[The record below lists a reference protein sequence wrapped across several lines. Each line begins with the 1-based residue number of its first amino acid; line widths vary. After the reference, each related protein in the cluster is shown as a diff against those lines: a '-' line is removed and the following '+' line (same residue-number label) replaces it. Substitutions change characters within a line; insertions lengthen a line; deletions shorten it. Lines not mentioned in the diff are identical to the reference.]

1 MFYYKRKKKE
11 AYVLLGD
18 KCRPTPNPK
27 IKKEITTMNIC
38 HKYQGKHQSIYF
50 ILVYTTHKKVLKK

>member
-27 IKKEITTMNIC
+27 KKGNYYNEYMP
-38 HKYQGKHQSIYF
+38 
-50 ILVYTTHKKVLKK
+50 